1 MADDGKPTPAERR
14 AAVGALAQAAGE
26 RPCAEVNLVGPH
38 HRPGFLV
45 RGSWSLIYNGH
56 GDGVVVFA
64 PGNGGTKLGLAWILH
79 AQAVRSVMCLVRD
92 SAGLHDYVGFGW
104 KHAEYAA
111 RLAFS
116 PEAVGEGRERLT
128 LRKVLKIA
136 LAAMSL
142 LQDDS
147 SDSYYLDE
155 QVAWVLGFFLRTLEL
170 LRPDVID
177 VRAWIDEQC
186 ESTAGRR
193 APKIESMQELDLPA
207 AMEHMLE
214 TGQPGHTLL
223 PKKPSRQAPPRPAS
237 SSLLQAPPPSP
248 RAAPAPG
255 PARP

>member
-1 MADDGKPTPAERR
+1 MADDGKPSPAERR
-14 AAVGALAQAAGE
+14 AAVDALAQAAGK
-26 RPCAEVNLVGPH
+26 RPCAEVHLVGEH

-45 RGSWSLIYNGH
+45 RGSWSLIFNGL

-92 SAGLHDYVGFGW
+92 TAGLHDYVGFGW

-116 PEAVGEGRERLT
+116 PETVGEGRERLT

-136 LAAMSL
+136 LSAMSL

-147 SDSYYLDE
+147 NDSYYLDE

-177 VRAWIDEQC
+177 VRTWIDEQC

-193 APKIESMQELDLPA
+193 APRVHTTQELDLPA

-214 TGQPGHTLL
+214 TGAPAHTLL
-223 PKKPSRQAPPRPAS
+223 LPKAARHQPPPQSAS
-237 SSLLQAPPPSP
+237 SALLQAPP
-248 RAAPAPG
+248 G
-255 PARP
+255 PALS

>member
-136 LAAMSL
+136 LSAMSL

-147 SDSYYLDE
+147 NDSYYLDE

-193 APKIESMQELDLPA
+193 APKIETMAELDLPP

-214 TGQPGHTLL
+214 TGDLGHTLL

-248 RAAPAPG
+248 RGGPAPG
-255 PARP
+255 PALP